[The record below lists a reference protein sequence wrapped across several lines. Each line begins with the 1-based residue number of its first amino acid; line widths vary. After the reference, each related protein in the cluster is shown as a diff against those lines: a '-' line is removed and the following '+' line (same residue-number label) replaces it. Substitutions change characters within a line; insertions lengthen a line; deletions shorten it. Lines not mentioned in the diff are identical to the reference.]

1 MSEPKGYIA
10 NDPVVMGVW
19 KRLTELFAVWRLIVF
34 AGFSKRALYHVT
46 NDQMSTLM
54 RSRHWKL
61 ALGLLGGLDEAQVVF
76 LAEWA
81 RLNAERTERI
91 FRSVALMLVTI
102 PVAAVFGIS
111 EIDQGIWARLGFARF
126 ETIVFILGLWIMIS
140 GVLMAAAWRARDLSD
155 LLELEKARRALKRA
169 QAQAPSSD
177 ETAGA

>member
-34 AGFSKRALYHVT
+34 ASFTKRMLYQVT

-54 RSRHWKL
+54 RTRHWKL
-61 ALGLLGGLDEAQVVF
+61 GLGLLGGLDDAQVSF

-81 RLNAERTERI
+81 RLNADRAERI
-91 FRSVALMLVTI
+91 FRSTALIIVSI
-102 PVAAVFGIS
+102 PVAGVFGIS
-111 EIDQGIWARLGFARF
+111 ELDPGLWERVGFARLD
-126 ETIVFILGLWIMIS
+126 TLVFIIGAWMMVS
-140 GVLMAAAWRARDLSD
+140 GVMMAAAWRARDLSD

-169 QAQAPSSD
+169 QAQAGS
-177 ETAGA
+177 T

>member
-19 KRLTELFAVWRLIVF
+19 KRLTQLFAVWRLLVF
-34 AGFSKRALYHVT
+34 ASFTKRMLYQVS
-46 NDQMSTLM
+46 NDQMSMLV

-61 ALGLLGGLDEAQVVF
+61 GLGLLGGLDEAQVIF

-91 FRSVALMLVTI
+91 FRTVALMMVTI

-111 EIDQGIWARLGFARF
+111 EIDPDFWTRLGFERF
-126 ETIVFILGLWIMIS
+126 DTVVIMLAIWMLIS
-140 GVLMAAAWRARDLSD
+140 GLMMGAAWRARDLAD
-155 LLELEKARRALKRA
+155 LLALEQARRALKRA
-169 QAQAPSSD
+169 QSDTDQA
-177 ETAGA
+177 